1 MVKMNA
7 AELIKELRE
16 KTGAGILDC
25 KKALGEA
32 GGDLDAAID
41 WLRKKGLAA
50 AAKKTGRITAEGL
63 VGIVT
68 EGTWGAVLEVNSETD
83 FVARNEKFQ
92 QFVSSLLKIVKDA
105 RLSSLEALK
114 KAPFG
119 NERTVEEELSLQV
132 ATIGESLSLRRL
144 EVLSVS
150 KGVVVSYVHGM
161 IAPQMGKIGVLV
173 VLESEASSEEL
184 VELGRQIAMHV
195 AATKPLFLSVSDV
208 DSESLRRERDILSE
222 QAKASGRPQEVVEKM
237 VEGRLRKYFE
247 EVVLEEQIFVIDG
260 KTKILNVVN
269 EKTKLSQS
277 HVQLKG
283 FVRVSLGE
291 GVGKPETDFAAEV
304 NAQIR

>member
-1 MVKMNA
+1 MNA

-50 AAKKTGRITAEGL
+50 AAKKTGRVTAEGL

-173 VLESEASSEEL
+173 GLESEAPSEEL

-208 DSESLRRERDILSE
+208 DSESLRRERDVLSE
-222 QAKASGRPQEVVEKM
+222 QAKASGRSQEVIEKM

-269 EKTKLSQS
+269 EKTKLLQS
-277 HVQLKG
+277 NVQLKG
-283 FVRVSLGE
+283 FLRVSLGE
-291 GVGKPETDFAAEV
+291 GVEKPETDFAAEV

>member
-1 MVKMNA
+1 MNA
-7 AELIKELRE
+7 GELIKELRE

-32 GGDLDAAID
+32 GGDLDGAID

-50 AAKKTGRITAEGL
+50 AAKKTGRVTAEGL

-68 EGTWGAVLEVNSETD
+68 DGTWGAVLEVNSETD

-92 QFVSSLLKIVKDA
+92 HFVSSLLKIVKDA
-105 RLSSLEALK
+105 RLSSLDALK
-114 KAPFG
+114 KASFG

-173 VLESEASSEEL
+173 GLESEASSEEL
-184 VELGRQIAMHV
+184 IELGRQVAMHV
-195 AATKPLFLSVSDV
+195 AAAKPLFLTISDV
-208 DSESLRRERDILSE
+208 DAESLRRERDVLSE

-260 KTKILNVVN
+260 KTKISNAVN
-269 EKTKLSQS
+269 EKAKLLQS
-277 HVQLKG
+277 DVQLKG

-291 GVGKPETDFAAEV
+291 GVEKPETDFAAEV